1 MTAFTTLEHF
11 DFAMEHVLQPMAAER
26 PSNVEYKVLVRPKTE
41 ATLSPTLITDRD
53 VVMTFDDAAAGFHW
67 GIRFQSPQYLA
78 LFTRWFDDLWAS
90 IPDSYLIYSRSGF
103 DQSAIEV
110 IGVSFDSVADN
121 AAFARKYKFGF
132 KLLSDITHEVAL
144 AYGACEN
151 LKARYPERISFL
163 IDAGGRI
170 ERVYDKVDPRDHAA
184 QVLAGVLDV

>member
-1 MTAFTTLEHF
+1 MLKDGDPAPDFTLTA
-11 DFAMEHVLQPMAAER
+11 
-26 PSNVEYKVLVRPKTE
+26 
-41 ATLSPTLITDRD
+41 
-53 VVMTFDDAAAGFHW
+53 DDG
-67 GIRFQSPQYLA
+67 GQLA
-78 LFTRWFDDLWAS
+78 LSSLRGRRVLLWFFPEADTPGCSLEGRGLRDHRE
-90 IPDSYLIYSRSGF
+90 YF

-121 AAFARKYKFGF
+121 AAFARRYKFGF